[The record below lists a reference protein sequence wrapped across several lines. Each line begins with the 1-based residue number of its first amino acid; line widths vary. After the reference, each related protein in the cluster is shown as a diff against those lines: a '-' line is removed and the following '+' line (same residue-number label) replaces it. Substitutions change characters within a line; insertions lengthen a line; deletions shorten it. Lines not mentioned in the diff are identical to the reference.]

1 MLVAVP
7 SSSTS
12 AASNTMTNP
21 DELGYNGWANYET
34 WNVTLWIGND
44 EGLESLARDAG
55 SYKNLVAFLTE
66 ELDNHYTPDGVPWK
80 DSAIDEEEVDKM
92 IAEL

>member
-1 MLVAVP
+1 
-7 SSSTS
+7 
-12 AASNTMTNP
+12 MTNP

-34 WNVTLWIGND
+34 WNVALWITND
-44 EGLESLARDAG
+44 EGLEALARDAG
-55 SYKNLVAFLTE
+55 SYSKLVAVLTE

-80 DSAIDEEEVDKM
+80 DSAIDEEEVDEK

>member
-1 MLVAVP
+1 
-7 SSSTS
+7 
-12 AASNTMTNP
+12 MTNP

-34 WNVTLWIGND
+34 WNVTLWISNE
-44 EGLESLARDAG
+44 EGLSHIAKESG
-55 SYKNLVAFLTE
+55 SYKNFVACLTE

-92 IAEL
+92 IEEL